1 MSDTVVL
8 VTGVAGQG
16 FVGGVNVWSVIDDTQ
31 TANWQNI
38 TDAQS
43 PGWAQVGTTQS
54 ADWQQIAA

>member
-1 MSDTVVL
+1 MFETVVL
-8 VTGVAGQG
+8 VIGVTGQG

-31 TANWQNI
+31 TANWQNV
-38 TDAQS
+38 TDAQL

>member
-1 MSDTVVL
+1 MSEAIVL

-16 FVGGVNVWSVIDDTQ
+16 LVGTVNVWSVISDTQ
-31 TANWQNI
+31 AANWQNVN
-38 TDAQS
+38 DAQS

>member
-1 MSDTVVL
+1 MSATTVL
-8 VTGVAGQG
+8 VVGVASQG
-16 FVGGVNVWSVIDDTQ
+16 LVGGVNVWSVINDTQ

-54 ADWQQIAA
+54 PDWQPVAA